1 MFGLGAREAVLAA
14 LTEDG
19 PSARGFGA
27 PAGASV
33 LAQHL
38 GALVGCEIRVTGD
51 TPATV
56 DVPLPSV
63 DERTLG
69 RLEARLTAAA
79 FALGWRV
86 SPDAGPHRLRFVAG
100 TQ

>member
-1 MFGLGAREAVLAA
+1 
-14 LTEDG
+14 
-19 PSARGFGA
+19 
-27 PAGASV
+27 V

-38 GALVGCEIRVTGD
+38 GALVGCEVRVVDGA
-51 TPATV
+51 PATV